1 MSAPLP
7 VIPDVLG
14 SFSGRGWRSGCES
27 IFSYAWIIIGY
38 WFGSGPADSNV
49 FTLGGIALVGNASD
63 SSVHGDLEAVPG
75 QGSGSEDFVYPTW
88 TPVPEPSAALLGAA
102 EILLMPRHRVA

>member
-1 MSAPLP
+1 MEKN
-7 VIPDVLG
+7 
-14 SFSGRGWRSGCES
+14 SGCES
-27 IFSYAWIIIGY
+27 IFSYAWIIIGC
-38 WFGSGPADSNV
+38 WFGSGPADFNV
-49 FTLGGIALVGNASD
+49 FALGSTALAGNASGP
-63 SSVHGDLEAVPG
+63 SPHGRLAAMPG